1 MQPDSRERPRT
12 RATAPQF
19 HRSTKA
25 TVSHR
30 RIFDAS
36 ASPHA
41 CERDANGSNPRHSH
55 RRSRCSSRRHRNRM
69 QSSGDGGDGGSCRG
83 QNSHRSRGDL
93 RRAILHFDCFGPF
106 HCFALMVRL
115 RLGPM
120 RARKTRRGRRWI
132 RSCLDRPILGRP
144 MERLDRRMARRTP
157 RPRRGLPRRRDLWRR
172 RHQTRLLTSP
182 ERQLPGHSTLTYA

>member
-55 RRSRCSSRRHRNRM
+55 RRSRCSSRRHRNRK
-69 QSSGDGGDGGSCRG
+69 QSSGDGGDDGSCRG
-83 QNSHRSRGDL
+83 QNSHRSSGGL
-93 RRAILHFDCFGPF
+93 RWAIPHFDCFVLFDYSG
-106 HCFALMVRL
+106 LMVRL
-115 RLGPM
+115 RSGPM
-120 RARKTRRGRRWI
+120 RARKTRRGHRWI
-132 RSCLDRPILGRP
+132 RSCLDRRPRERLGRR
-144 MERLDRRMARRTP
+144 MGRRIP
-157 RPRRGLPRRRDLWRR
+157 RPRRGLPRHRGLWRR
-172 RHQTRLLTSP
+172 RHQTQSLTSP
-182 ERQLPGHSTLTYA
+182 KRQLPGHSTLTDA

>member
-25 TVSHR
+25 TTSRR

-36 ASPHA
+36 AIPRA
-41 CERDANGSNPRHSH
+41 CERGANGSNPPRSH

-120 RARKTRRGRRWI
+120 RARKTRRGHRWI
-132 RSCLDRPILGRP
+132 RSCLDRRPRERLGRR
-144 MERLDRRMARRTP
+144 MGRRIP
-157 RPRRGLPRRRDLWRR
+157 RPRRGLPRHRGLWRR
-172 RHQTRLLTSP
+172 RHQTQSLTSP
-182 ERQLPGHSTLTYA
+182 KRQLPGHSTLTDA